1 VEELK
6 VIAITHKDVGLE
18 LIGKLHLS
26 DAEEGDRLRAL
37 KADCG
42 LAELI
47 YLSTCNRVELILN
60 HNSFICDGQIRKIL
74 HTLQPSLSPTELEDL
89 SSKALVIGGKDA
101 FRHLLEVTSSL
112 HSMILGEREIITQVR
127 KAFEKSREYKISGD
141 LLRLVMRKTIE
152 GAKRVYTETHISR
165 KQVSI
170 VSLAWQNFQAKRI
183 PKDARIVLVGAG
195 QVIGNFSRFLKKEN
209 YKSITVVNRS
219 IAKAEALATDLG
231 GKALQ
236 LDELSNYK
244 QGLDVLI
251 SCTGASTSVVN
262 ADLYKNL
269 IQDDLSKKV
278 IIDLALPHD
287 IDPAILSKFD
297 VDYIGMPQLK
307 TIADENLKHR
317 AKELGQANTIIDQSC
332 VEFDDMYRQ
341 RQVEIA
347 MKSIPEKIR
356 EIKETAVGVV
366 FAKEL
371 DQLDTES
378 RAVLD
383 KVLEYLEKKYISVP
397 MKMAREVMLENKRIN

>member
-1 VEELK
+1 
-6 VIAITHKDVGLE
+6 
-18 LIGKLHLS
+18 
-26 DAEEGDRLRAL
+26 
-37 KADCG
+37 
-42 LAELI
+42 
-47 YLSTCNRVELILN
+47 
-60 HNSFICDGQIRKIL
+60 
-74 HTLQPSLSPTELEDL
+74 
-89 SSKALVIGGKDA
+89 
-101 FRHLLEVTSSL
+101 
-112 HSMILGEREIITQVR
+112 MILGEREIITQVR